1 MVRKHIQFQN
11 LKSLAG
17 AALLGLGVFIL
28 FGNLAEAAS
37 RLSDLLGISAEA
49 AGTLGVLIAFGLV
62 ASHFLQACIFD
73 RQELLRALTLI
84 LMAFWPML
92 LVFAGTCLLRNGSRC
107 KVEEPPKNNPGVLK
121 KPLLPCRFGADSFD
135 A

>member
-28 FGNLAEAAS
+28 FENLVEAAA
-37 RLSDLLGISAEA
+37 RLSDLLGISPEV
-49 AGTLGVLIAFGLV
+49 AGMLGVLIAVGLA
-62 ASHFLQACIFD
+62 ASRVLQACLFD
-73 RQELLRALTLI
+73 RQELLRALSWI
-84 LMAFWPML
+84 LLALWPML
-92 LVFAGTCLLRNGSRC
+92 FVFAGTCLLPNGSKC
-107 KVEEPPKNNPGVLK
+107 KVEEPPKNNLGVLK
-121 KPLLPCRFGADSFD
+121 KSLPPCRFGADSFD